1 MFGVVSAY
9 LLAFTAWRY
18 FGQGVLAGAQYN
30 LLVAFLSFFVIGYR
44 KQIYATS
51 SGMVKETSTWLSC
64 HRELLGWNEVSFVTI
79 MTSGNNVI
87 IFFERDTI
95 GWKVMF
101 GKNQMPELREIFRKY
116 IPDVEIGEIG
126 R

>member
-1 MFGVVSAY
+1 
-9 LLAFTAWRY
+9 
-18 FGQGVLAGAQYN
+18 
-30 LLVAFLSFFVIGYR
+30 
-44 KQIYATS
+44 
-51 SGMVKETSTWLSC
+51 MVKETSTWLSG